1 MANDVFDIASDVE
14 VSIFTFASDVF
25 IWGVTRWNNGDKWD
39 NGSSVESWQVITCEV
54 SSLRTSNG
62 VAVEQGLIRPVPATA
77 DIVYQSSSFDPFTN
91 SQVRSGTPIRI
102 RVRPNPDTAPTTWV
116 TLFQGKIDTAS
127 ASYEHDWRNT
137 VSLTCVTDLRDIL
150 NFTSL
155 VGMTTSPSCYA
166 AEYLAQ
172 INNLA
177 EYNQIYYEA
186 GQDGYLLEGIDSID
200 PVPFGDIINQV
211 LDSNLGAIIYR
222 PITAANPLVPYEYV
236 IGSQIGSVA
245 SATTDVDFES
255 ATSAN
260 SKRAEFSNITIGFD
274 TAEVVNTVNY
284 TTTLGYSN
292 TRENPEGIA
301 LQGSLAID
309 IETLHYNDAD
319 ADTWAQELSLALPA
333 RRVQSVECP
342 VVLRSGQVN
351 ENLLREPFDV
361 ASVTANNSR
370 IIIDETYY
378 ITNIVHEITPDS
390 WNGFYDLWT
399 GR

>member
-1 MANDVFDIASDVE
+1 MANDVFSVASDVE
-14 VSIFTFASDVF
+14 VSLYTYASDVF
-25 IWGVTRWNNGDKWD
+25 IWGITRWNDGDKWD
-39 NGSSVESWQVITCEV
+39 SGTATESWQAITCDV
-54 SSLRTSNG
+54 SYVRTSNG
-62 VAVEQGLIRPVPATA
+62 VTVEQGLIRPEPATA

-91 SQVRSGTPIRI
+91 SQVRAGTPIRI

-116 TLFQGKIDTAS
+116 TLFQGKIETAS

-137 VSLTCVTDLRDIL
+137 VSLTCITDLRDYL
-150 NFTSL
+150 NFTAVDGLVTANPAYAADYFTAMNTAYGSSL
-155 VGMTTSPSCYA
+155 VSASGAPG
-166 AEYLAQ
+166 LVG
-172 INNLA
+172 
-177 EYNQIYYEA
+177 YE
-186 GQDGYLLEGIDSID
+186 LEGIDSID
-200 PVPFGDIINQV
+200 PVEFGGIVTQL
-211 LDSNLGAIIYR
+211 LDSNLGALVYK
-222 PITAANPLVPYEYV
+222 PITDPTFHYYYTWNELENRP
-236 IGSQIGSVA
+236 
-245 SATTDVDFES
+245 TDTNVDFES
-255 ATSAN
+255 AASAN

-284 TTTLGYSN
+284 TTTLGYAN
-292 TRENPEGIA
+292 TRENAEGIA
-301 LQGSLAID
+301 LQGSLALD
-309 IETLHYNDAD
+309 VETLHYNDAD

-390 WNGFYDLWT
+390 WNGFFDLWT

>member
-1 MANDVFDIASDVE
+1 MANDVFSVASDVE
-14 VSIFTFASDVF
+14 VSLYTYASDVF
-25 IWGVTRWNNGDKWD
+25 IWGITRWNDGDKWD
-39 NGSSVESWQVITCEV
+39 NGTATESWQPITCEV
-54 SSLRTSNG
+54 SYVRTSNG
-62 VAVEQGLIRPVPATA
+62 VTVEQGLIRPEPATA

-116 TLFQGKIDTAS
+116 TLFQGKIETAS

-137 VSLTCVTDLRDIL
+137 VSLTCITDLRDYL
-150 NFTSL
+150 NFTALEGLVTVNPAYAADYFTAMNTAYGSALVSASGAPDL
-155 VGMTTSPSCYA
+155 VGY
-166 AEYLAQ
+166 Q
-172 INNLA
+172 
-177 EYNQIYYEA
+177 
-186 GQDGYLLEGIDSID
+186 LEGIDSID
-200 PVPFGDIINQV
+200 PVEFGSIVTQL
-211 LDSNLGAIIYR
+211 LDSNLGALVYK
-222 PITAANPLVPYEYV
+222 PITDPTFHYYYTWNELRNKPEE
-236 IGSQIGSVA
+236 
-245 SATTDVDFES
+245 TNVDFES
-255 ATSAN
+255 AASAN
-260 SKRAEFSNITIGFD
+260 TKRAEFANITIGFD

-284 TTTLGYSN
+284 TTTLGYAN
-292 TRENPEGIA
+292 TRENAEGIA
-301 LQGSLAID
+301 LQGSLALD
-309 IETLHYNDAD
+309 VETLHYNDAD

-370 IIIDETYY
+370 VIIDETYY
-378 ITNIVHEITPDS
+378 ITNIVHEITPDY